1 MSDHHHSS
9 SKKTVNREGR
19 RAEAHALH
27 EEALTAN
34 TEQDLDLG
42 EFEKDNIQ
50 TGAGSH
56 EPMSDGNRDWAI
68 DERQAEAVQDDLEP

>member
-9 SKKTVNREGR
+9 SKENVNRKGR
-19 RAEAHALH
+19 RAESHALH

-42 EFEKDNIQ
+42 EYEKDNIQ
-50 TGAGSH
+50 TGAGAR

-68 DERQAEAVQDDLEP
+68 DERQAEDAQDDLKP